1 MFESPATSVYN
12 CNIDQ
17 RSRYREIAHR
27 SRDCTSLERT
37 ENRVPN
43 TESGPGRR
51 ATDLPSTPPYP
62 ARCTETVRAVTG
74 EVTHAANATVRMR
87 ARRNLVHTAS

>member
-27 SRDCTSLERT
+27 SSQNREQQSSELPKADRADARRISPAPRPVHRDRQ
-37 ENRVPN
+37 
-43 TESGPGRR
+43 SG
-51 ATDLPSTPPYP
+51 D
-62 ARCTETVRAVTG
+62 
-74 EVTHAANATVRMR
+74 EVTHAANATVEGGSRSHR
-87 ARRNLVHTAS
+87 I

>member
-27 SRDCTSLERT
+27 SREQRTSS
-37 ENRVPN
+37 
-43 TESGPGRR
+43 ESGPGRR

>member
-27 SRDCTSLERT
+27 SREQRT
-37 ENRVPN
+37 AEFRKRTGPTRDGSPQHPALPRPVHRDRQ
-43 TESGPGRR
+43 SG
-51 ATDLPSTPPYP
+51 D
-62 ARCTETVRAVTG
+62 
-74 EVTHAANATVRMR
+74 EVTHAANATVEGGSRSHR
-87 ARRNLVHTAS
+87 I